1 MDLRTFKYK
10 FIDYDMT
17 AITVNWLLKRKPC
30 ELTHFF
36 NDDYDYKNYK
46 FKNLEEAFEFEI
58 DGKKV
63 KDYIQDEN
71 FNFTIDLIAPD
82 WPEVPEK

>member
-1 MDLRTFKYK
+1 MDLQTFKYK

-17 AITVNWLLKRKPC
+17 AIAVNWLLKRKPC

-36 NDDYDYKNYK
+36 NDDYDYKVYK

-63 KDYIQDEN
+63 KDYIQDKN

>member
-1 MDLRTFKYK
+1 MDLQTFKYK

-17 AITVNWLLKRKPC
+17 AIAVNWLLKRKPC

-36 NDDYDYKNYK
+36 DDDYKEYK
-46 FKNLEEAFEFEI
+46 FNNLEEAFEFEI

-63 KDYIQDEN
+63 KDYIQDKN